1 MPVISN
7 SVSSLYSESQKLIQI
22 PVPVPCASKLRCHC
36 QLLPLTANMVV
47 PTIAVD
53 HQPMMGSARLLH
65 MLLESAQ
72 LVHLLMACII
82 QSTSMCS
89 IVSKSTKH
97 TG

>member
-1 MPVISN
+1 M
-7 SVSSLYSESQKLIQI
+7 
-22 PVPVPCASKLRCHC
+22 PVPCASKLRCHC

-89 IVSKSTKH
+89 IVCLQVNKTYRVIPLVRPSELHPVSRMTHST
-97 TG
+97 